1 MSMPRVLIDACGW
14 VAVIEAGINID
25 QALLESAGTRDLI
38 LVPSVLAEL
47 KSMEDRRL
55 LLDML
60 EARCEIVEALPESS
74 NHTDDQLHDLA
85 VANDWIVLTVD
96 TGLKR
101 RLSQSGMA
109 WLEVSGRSH
118 LRLVRQ

>member
-38 LVPSVLAEL
+38 LIPSVLAEL
-47 KSMEDRRL
+47 KSMDDRRL
-55 LLDML
+55 LLAML
-60 EARCEIVEALPESS
+60 EARCEVVEVLAKSG

>member
-1 MSMPRVLIDACGW
+1 MPRVLIDACGW

-60 EARCEIVEALPESS
+60 EARCEIVESLPESG

-85 VANDWIVLTVD
+85 VANGWIVLTVD

-101 RLSQSGMA
+101 RLSQAGMA